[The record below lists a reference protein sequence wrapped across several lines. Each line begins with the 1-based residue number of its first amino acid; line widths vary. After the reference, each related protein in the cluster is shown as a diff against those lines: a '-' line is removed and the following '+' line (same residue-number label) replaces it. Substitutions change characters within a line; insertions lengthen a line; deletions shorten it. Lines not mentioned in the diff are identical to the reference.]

1 MRVSSLTAIALILCL
16 PGISQ
21 AAEADYLKSISGSW
35 NGKGTVLTKIG
46 GSKVN
51 VSCSLQVG
59 STTTSLS
66 MKGRCR
72 GLLVS
77 RGFSANVKTSG
88 SRYSGTYLGPSGQ
101 PSRLSGSRRG
111 DNVNLAVTWARVV
124 NGDRN
129 ASMTIEKLGANGLR
143 LRTIDKDVA
152 TGRSVATSSIEFTRR

>member
-1 MRVSSLTAIALILCL
+1 MRVVSLTAVALILCL
-16 PGISQ
+16 PAISQ
-21 AAEADYLKSISGSW
+21 AAEADYLRSIAGSW
-35 NGKGTVLTKIG
+35 SGKGLVLTKIG

-59 STTTSLS
+59 STPASLS

-77 RGFSANVKTSG
+77 RGFSADVKTSG
-88 SRYSGTYLGPSGQ
+88 SRYSGTYVGPAGQ
-101 PSRLSGSRRG
+101 SSSLSGSRHG
-111 DNVNLAVTWARVV
+111 DTVNLAVTWARVV
-124 NGDRN
+124 NGDRS
-129 ASMTIEKLGANGLR
+129 AGMTIEKLGTNGLR

>member
-1 MRVSSLTAIALILCL
+1 MRVSSLAAVALILGL
-16 PGISQ
+16 PGVCQ
-21 AAEADYLKSISGSW
+21 AAEADYLNSIAGNWS
-35 NGKGTVLTKIG
+35 GKGVVLTKIG

-59 STTTSLS
+59 STAASLS
-66 MKGRCR
+66 MNGRCR

-77 RGFSANVKTSG
+77 RGFSADVKASG
-88 SRYSGTYLGPSGQ
+88 SRYSGTYVGPSGQ

-111 DNVNLAVTWARVV
+111 ETVNLAVTWARVV